1 MKPMEQTFEELFE
14 STQYNQNIKRGQII
28 EANVI
33 NITDDH
39 AVLSAGLKSESFVNI
54 NQFKNSEGEVEVSI
68 GDKVKVVIEEIEDG
82 EGQTKLSRQKAK
94 NEATWAKLVSAS
106 ETGEIVTGLIQN
118 RIKGGFMVLIED
130 VTAFLPGSLVD
141 IRPVRETQYLEGTTS
156 EFKVVKADKTTSN
169 IVVSRKAALLGDSEE
184 NRGEMLSKLN
194 EGDVVDGIIKNLT
207 DYGAFIDLGGLDG
220 LLHITDISWKK
231 IKHPSELLNI
241 AEKIQVKIISI
252 DNEKNR
258 VSLGL
263 KQLED
268 DPWDD
273 LIKNYEIGMK
283 ATCKISNITD
293 YGLFMEIDD
302 GIEGLVHVSEIDW
315 TNNNPNPHKI
325 ANVGDQV
332 EVMILGIDKEKRRVS
347 LGIKQ
352 CHPNPWTDFA
362 EKHSEN
368 ETIKGKIKSITDF
381 GIFVELDGGID
392 GLVHISDVSWDN
404 DEDIELSTYKKSDE
418 IETTILA
425 IDSNKQRISLGIKQ
439 LDNDPFQEYL
449 AKHPKNST
457 VSGVISE
464 IDERNA
470 LVSLSEKVNG
480 LLNISEV
487 SRDKVDDMRSTFRP
501 NDEIEAKIVGYDKK
515 NRTIKLSIK
524 AKEEIEEKEALE
536 SYKKDEKENISKTSL
551 GDLLKS
557 KFVKDKD

>member
-1 MKPMEQTFEELFE
+1 MEQTFEELFE
-14 STQYNQNIKRGQII
+14 SSQYNQNIKPGQII

-33 NITDDH
+33 NITADH

-54 NQFKNSEGEVEVSI
+54 NQFKDSDGEIEVNI
-68 GDKVKVVIEEIEDG
+68 GDTVKVVIEEIEDG

-94 NEATWAKLVSAS
+94 NEATWSKLISAT
-106 ETGEIVTGLIQN
+106 ETGEIITGLIQN
-118 RIKGGFMVLIED
+118 RIKGGFMVLIDD

-141 IRPVRETQYLEGTTS
+141 VRPVRETQYLEGTVS
-156 EFKVVKADKTTSN
+156 EFKVVKADKSSNN

-194 EGDVVDGIIKNLT
+194 EGDVVEGIIKNLT

-268 DPWDD
+268 DPWED
-273 LIKNYEIGMK
+273 LIKNYEIGMR
-283 ATCKISNITD
+283 AACTISNITD
-293 YGLFMEIDD
+293 YGLFMEIED
-302 GIEGLVHVSEIDW
+302 GIEGLVHVSEMDW

-352 CHPNPWTDFA
+352 CLPNPWTDFA
-362 EKHSEN
+362 NEYKEN
-368 ETIKGKIKSITDF
+368 QKIKGTIKSITDF
-381 GIFVELDGGID
+381 GIFVELNGGID
-392 GLVHISDVSWDN
+392 GLVHISDVSWEN
-404 DEDIELSTYKKSDE
+404 DEDIDLSAYKKSDE
-418 IETTILA
+418 IETMILA

-439 LDNDPFQEYL
+439 LDNDPFQDYL
-449 AKHPKNST
+449 TNHPKNST
-457 VSGVISE
+457 VTGVITE
-464 IDERNA
+464 VDERNA
-470 LVSLSEKVNG
+470 LVTLAEKVNG

-487 SRDKVDDMRSTFRP
+487 SRDKVEDMRSSFRP

-524 AKEEIEEKEALE
+524 AKEETEEKEALE
-536 SYKKDEKENISKTSL
+536 TYKKDEKENISKTSL

>member
-1 MKPMEQTFEELFE
+1 MEQTFEELFE
-14 STQYNQNIKRGQII
+14 SSQYNQNIKPGQII

-33 NITDDH
+33 NITSDH

-54 NQFKNSEGEVEVSI
+54 NQFKNNDGEVEISI
-68 GDKVKVVIEEIEDG
+68 GDKVNVVIEEIEDG
-82 EGQTKLSRQKAK
+82 EGQTRLSRQKAK
-94 NEATWAKLVSAS
+94 NEATWAKLITAT
-106 ETGEIVTGLIQN
+106 ETGEIITGKIQN
-118 RIKGGFMVLIED
+118 RIKGGFMVMID
-130 VTAFLPGSLVD
+130 DITAFLPGSLVD
-141 IRPVRETQYLEGTTS
+141 VRPVRETQYLEGTAS
-156 EFKVVKADKTTSN
+156 EFKVVKADKNSNN

-184 NRGEMLSKLN
+184 NKGEMISKLN
-194 EGDVVDGIIKNLT
+194 EGDVVEGIIKNLT

-231 IKHPSELLNI
+231 IRHPSERLTI

-252 DNEKNR
+252 DNDKNR

-268 DPWDD
+268 DPWND

-283 ATCKISNITD
+283 AACTISNITD

-352 CHPNPWTDFA
+352 CLDNPWTSFS
-362 EKHSEN
+362 ESHSEN
-368 ETIKGKIKSITDF
+368 ETIQGKIKSITDF

-392 GLVHISDVSWDN
+392 GLVHISDVSWES
-404 DEDIELSTYKKSDE
+404 DENIDLSAYKKSDE
-418 IETTILA
+418 IETVILS
-425 IDSNKQRISLGIKQ
+425 IDSTKQRISLGIKQ
-439 LDNDPFQEYL
+439 IDNDPFQDYL
-449 AKHPKNST
+449 SKNPKNTT
-457 VSGVISE
+457 VKGVISE
-464 IDERNA
+464 VDERNA
-470 LVSLSEKVNG
+470 LVSLAEKVNG

-487 SRDKVDDMRSTFRP
+487 SRDKVVDMRSSFRP
-501 NDEIEAKIVGYDKK
+501 KDEIEAKIVGYDKK

-524 AKEEIEEKEALE
+524 AKEETEEKEALE
-536 SYKKDEKENISKTSL
+536 TYKKDEKENISKTSL

-557 KFVKDKD
+557 KFIKDKD

>member
-1 MKPMEQTFEELFE
+1 MEQTFEELFE
-14 STQYNQNIKRGQII
+14 SSQYNQNIKPGQII

-33 NITDDH
+33 NITADH

-54 NQFKNSEGEVEVSI
+54 NQFKDSDGEIEVNI
-68 GDKVKVVIEEIEDG
+68 GDIVKVVIEEIEDG

-94 NEATWAKLVSAS
+94 NEATWSKLISAT
-106 ETGEIVTGLIQN
+106 ETGEIITGLIQN
-118 RIKGGFMVLIED
+118 RIKGGFMVLIDD

-141 IRPVRETQYLEGTTS
+141 VRPVRETQYLEGTVS
-156 EFKVVKADKTTSN
+156 EFKVVKADKSSNN

-194 EGDVVDGIIKNLT
+194 EGDVVEGIIKNLT

-268 DPWDD
+268 DPWED
-273 LIKNYEIGMK
+273 LIKNYEIGMR
-283 ATCKISNITD
+283 AACTISNITD
-293 YGLFMEIDD
+293 YGLFMEIED
-302 GIEGLVHVSEIDW
+302 GIEGLVHVSEMDW

-352 CHPNPWTDFA
+352 CLPNPWTDFA
-362 EKHSEN
+362 NEYKEN
-368 ETIKGKIKSITDF
+368 QKIKGTIKSITDF
-381 GIFVELDGGID
+381 GIFVELNGGID
-392 GLVHISDVSWDN
+392 GLVHISDVSWEN
-404 DEDIELSTYKKSDE
+404 DEDIDLSAYKKSDE
-418 IETTILA
+418 IETMILA

-449 AKHPKNST
+449 TNHPKNST
-457 VSGVISE
+457 VTGVITE
-464 IDERNA
+464 VDERNA
-470 LVSLSEKVNG
+470 LVTLAEKVNG

-487 SRDKVDDMRSTFRP
+487 SRDKVEDMRSSFRP

-524 AKEEIEEKEALE
+524 AKEETEEKEALE
-536 SYKKDEKENISKTSL
+536 TYKKDEKENISKTSL

>member
-1 MKPMEQTFEELFE
+1 MEQTFEELFE
-14 STQYNQNIKRGQII
+14 NSQYNQNIKPGQII

-33 NITDDH
+33 NITADH

-54 NQFKNSEGEVEVSI
+54 NQFKSSDGELEVNI

-82 EGQTKLSRQKAK
+82 EGQTRLSRQKAK
-94 NEATWAKLVSAS
+94 NEATWAKLISATES
-106 ETGEIVTGLIQN
+106 GEIITGLIQN
-118 RIKGGFMVLIED
+118 RIKGGFMVLIDD

-141 IRPVRETQYLEGTTS
+141 VRPVRETQYLEGTTS
-156 EFKVVKADKTTSN
+156 EFKVVKADKTSNN

-194 EGDVVDGIIKNLT
+194 EGDVVEGIIKNLT

-283 ATCKISNITD
+283 AACTISNITD

-352 CHPNPWTDFA
+352 CLPNPWTDFA
-362 EKHSEN
+362 DQHKEN
-368 ETIKGKIKSITDF
+368 QTIKGKIKSITDF
-381 GIFVELDGGID
+381 GIFVELNGGID
-392 GLVHISDVSWDN
+392 GLVHISDVSWES
-404 DEDIELSTYKKSDE
+404 DEDIDLSAYKKSDE
-418 IETTILA
+418 IETMILA

-449 AKHPKNST
+449 ANHPKNST
-457 VSGVISE
+457 VTGVISE
-464 IDERNA
+464 VDERNA
-470 LVSLSEKVNG
+470 LVSLAEKVNG

-487 SRDKVDDMRSTFRP
+487 SRDKVEDMRSSFRP

-524 AKEEIEEKEALE
+524 AKEETEEKEALE
-536 SYKKDEKENISKTSL
+536 TYKKDEKENISKTSL

>member
-1 MKPMEQTFEELFE
+1 MEQTFEELFE
-14 STQYNQNIKRGQII
+14 SSQYNQNIKPGQII

-33 NITDDH
+33 NITADH

-54 NQFKNSEGEVEVSI
+54 NQFKDSDGEIEVNI
-68 GDKVKVVIEEIEDG
+68 GDTVKVVIEEIEDG

-94 NEATWAKLVSAS
+94 NEATWSKLISAT
-106 ETGEIVTGLIQN
+106 ETGEIITGLIQN
-118 RIKGGFMVLIED
+118 RIKGGFMVLIDD

-141 IRPVRETQYLEGTTS
+141 VRPVRETQYLEGTVS
-156 EFKVVKADKTTSN
+156 EFKVVKADKSSNN
-169 IVVSRKAALLGDSEE
+169 IVVSRKAALLGDSDE
-184 NRGEMLSKLN
+184 NKGEMLSKLN
-194 EGDVVDGIIKNLT
+194 EGDVVEGIIKNLT

-268 DPWDD
+268 DPWED
-273 LIKNYEIGMK
+273 LIKNYEIGMR
-283 ATCKISNITD
+283 AACTISNITD
-293 YGLFMEIDD
+293 YGLFMEIED
-302 GIEGLVHVSEIDW
+302 GIEGLVHVSEMDW

-352 CHPNPWTDFA
+352 CLPNPWTDFA
-362 EKHSEN
+362 NEYKEN
-368 ETIKGKIKSITDF
+368 QKIKGTIKSITDF
-381 GIFVELDGGID
+381 GIFVELNGGID
-392 GLVHISDVSWDN
+392 GLVHISDVSWEN
-404 DEDIELSTYKKSDE
+404 DEDIDLSAYKKSDE
-418 IETTILA
+418 IETMILA

-449 AKHPKNST
+449 TNHPKNST
-457 VSGVISE
+457 VTGVITE
-464 IDERNA
+464 VDERNA
-470 LVSLSEKVNG
+470 LVTLAEKVNG

-487 SRDKVDDMRSTFRP
+487 SRDKVDDMRSSFRP

-524 AKEEIEEKEALE
+524 AKEETEEKEALE
-536 SYKKDEKENISKTSL
+536 TYKKDEKENISKTSL

>member
-1 MKPMEQTFEELFE
+1 MEQTFEQLFE
-14 STQYNQNIKRGQII
+14 SSQYNQNIKPGQII

-33 NITDDH
+33 NITADH

-54 NQFKNSEGEVEVSI
+54 NQFKNSDGDVEVSV
-68 GDKVKVVIEEIEDG
+68 GDIVKVVIEEIEDG
-82 EGQTKLSRQKAK
+82 EGQTRLSRQKAK
-94 NEATWAKLVSAS
+94 NEATWAKLISAS
-106 ETGEIVTGLIQN
+106 ESGEIITGLIQN
-118 RIKGGFMVLIED
+118 RIKGGFMVLID
-130 VTAFLPGSLVD
+130 DITAFLPGSLVD

-156 EFKVVKADKTTSN
+156 EFKVVKAEKSSSN

-184 NRGEMLSKLN
+184 NRGEMLAKLN
-194 EGDVVDGIIKNLT
+194 EGDVVEGIIKNLT

-231 IKHPSELLNI
+231 IKHPSEVLNI
-241 AEKIQVKIISI
+241 AEKIKVKIISI

-283 ATCKISNITD
+283 AACTISNITD

-325 ANVGDQV
+325 ANIGEQI
-332 EVMILGIDKEKRRVS
+332 EVMILGIDKDKRRVS

-352 CHPNPWTDFA
+352 CLPNPWVDFA
-362 EKHSEN
+362 EKHNESEI
-368 ETIKGKIKSITDF
+368 IKGKIKSITDF
-381 GIFVELDGGID
+381 GIFVELDGSID
-392 GLVHISDVSWDN
+392 GLIHISDVSWES
-404 DEDIELSTYKKSDE
+404 DENIDLSSYKKSDE
-418 IETTILA
+418 IESVILS
-425 IDSNKQRISLGIKQ
+425 IDPKKQRISLGIKQ
-439 LDNDPFQEYL
+439 LDSDPFQEYL
-449 AKHPKNST
+449 NNNPKYTT
-457 VSGVISE
+457 VKGVIAE
-464 IDERNA
+464 VDERNA
-470 LVSLSEKVNG
+470 LVNLADKVNG
-480 LLNISEV
+480 LLNVSEV
-487 SRDKVDDMRSTFRP
+487 SRDKVEDMRSSFRP
-501 NDEIEAKIVGYDKK
+501 NDEVEAKIIGFDRK

-524 AKEEIEEKEALE
+524 AREETEEKEALE
-536 SYKKDEKENISKTSL
+536 TYQKDEKENISKTSL

-557 KFVKDKD
+557 KFTKGED

>member
-1 MKPMEQTFEELFE
+1 MEQTFEELFE
-14 STQYNQNIKRGQII
+14 SSKYNQNIKPGQII

-33 NITDDH
+33 NITPDH

-54 NQFKNSEGEVEVSI
+54 NQFKNSDGEIEVSI
-68 GDKVKVVIEEIEDG
+68 GDKVNVVIEEIEDG
-82 EGQTKLSRQKAK
+82 EGQTRLSRQKAK
-94 NEATWAKLVSAS
+94 NEATWAKLISATES
-106 ETGEIVTGLIQN
+106 GEIVTGLIQN
-118 RIKGGFMVLIED
+118 RIKGGFMVLIDD
-130 VTAFLPGSLVD
+130 VNAFLPGSLVD
-141 IRPVRETQYLEGTTS
+141 IRPVRETQYLEGSTS
-156 EFKVVKADKTTSN
+156 EFKVVKADKSSNN

-194 EGDVVDGIIKNLT
+194 EGDIVEGIIKNLT

-283 ATCKISNITD
+283 AACTISNITD

-325 ANVGDQV
+325 ANIGDQV
-332 EVMILGIDKEKRRVS
+332 EVMILGIDKDKRRVS
-347 LGIKQ
+347 LVIKQ
-352 CHPNPWTDFA
+352 CLPNPWTDFSQT
-362 EKHSEN
+362 HTEN
-368 ETIKGKIKSITDF
+368 EKIKGKIKSITDF
-381 GIFVELDGGID
+381 GIFVELNGGID
-392 GLVHISDVSWDN
+392 GLVHISDISWES
-404 DEDIELSTYKKSDE
+404 DENIDLSAYKKSDE
-418 IETTILA
+418 IEAIILS
-425 IDSNKQRISLGIKQ
+425 IDSSKQRISLGIKQ
-439 LDNDPFQEYL
+439 LDSDPFQEYL
-449 AKHPKNST
+449 LKNPKNST
-457 VSGVISE
+457 VKGIISE
-464 IDERNA
+464 VDERNA
-470 LVSLSEKVNG
+470 LISLADKVNG
-480 LLNISEV
+480 LLNILEV
-487 SRDKVDDMRSTFRP
+487 SRDKVEDMRSSFRP
-501 NDEIEAKIVGYDKK
+501 NDEIEAKIVGFDKK

-524 AKEEIEEKEALE
+524 AKEETEEKEALE
-536 SYKKDEKENISKTSL
+536 TYKKDEKESISKTTL

-557 KFVKDKD
+557 KFIKDKD

>member
-1 MKPMEQTFEELFE
+1 MEQTFEELFE
-14 STQYNQNIKRGQII
+14 SSQYNQNIKPGQII

-33 NITDDH
+33 NITADH

-54 NQFKNSEGEVEVSI
+54 NQFKDSDGEIEVNI

-94 NEATWAKLVSAS
+94 NEATWSKLISAT
-106 ETGEIVTGLIQN
+106 ETGEIITGLIQN
-118 RIKGGFMVLIED
+118 RIKGGFMVLIDD

-141 IRPVRETQYLEGTTS
+141 VRPVRETQYLEGTVS
-156 EFKVVKADKTTSN
+156 EFKVVKADKSSNN

-194 EGDVVDGIIKNLT
+194 EGDVVEGIIKNLT

-268 DPWDD
+268 DPWED
-273 LIKNYEIGMK
+273 LIKNYEIGMR
-283 ATCKISNITD
+283 AACTISNITD
-293 YGLFMEIDD
+293 YGLFMEIED
-302 GIEGLVHVSEIDW
+302 GIEGLVHVSEMDW

-352 CHPNPWTDFA
+352 CLPNPWTDFA
-362 EKHSEN
+362 NEYKEN
-368 ETIKGKIKSITDF
+368 QKIKGIIKSITDF
-381 GIFVELDGGID
+381 GIFVELNGGID
-392 GLVHISDVSWDN
+392 GLVHISDVSWEN
-404 DEDIELSTYKKSDE
+404 DEDIDLSAYKKSDE
-418 IETTILA
+418 IETMILA

-439 LDNDPFQEYL
+439 LDNDPFQDYL
-449 AKHPKNST
+449 ANHPKNSIVT
-457 VSGVISE
+457 GVIIE
-464 IDERNA
+464 VDERNA
-470 LVSLSEKVNG
+470 LVTLAEKVNG

-487 SRDKVDDMRSTFRP
+487 SRDKVEDMRSSFRP

-524 AKEEIEEKEALE
+524 AKEETEEKEALE
-536 SYKKDEKENISKTSL
+536 TYKKDEKENISKTSL

>member
-1 MKPMEQTFEELFE
+1 MEQTFEELFE
-14 STQYNQNIKRGQII
+14 SSRYNQNIKPGQII

-33 NITDDH
+33 NITSDH

-54 NQFKNSEGEVEVSI
+54 NQFKDNDGEVEISI
-68 GDKVKVVIEEIEDG
+68 GDKVSVVIEEIEDG

-94 NEATWAKLVSAS
+94 NEATWAKLIAATD
-106 ETGEIVTGLIQN
+106 TGEIITGKIQN
-118 RIKGGFMVLIED
+118 RIKGGFMVMID
-130 VTAFLPGSLVD
+130 DITAFLPGSLVD
-141 IRPVRETQYLEGTTS
+141 VRPVRETQYLEGTAS
-156 EFKVVKADKTTSN
+156 EFKVVKADKNSNN

-184 NRGEMLSKLN
+184 NRGEMISKLN
-194 EGDVVDGIIKNLT
+194 EGDIVEGIIKNLT

-231 IKHPSELLNI
+231 IRHPSERLTI

-268 DPWDD
+268 DPWND

-283 ATCKISNITD
+283 AACTISNITD

-352 CHPNPWTDFA
+352 CLDNPWIGFA
-362 EKHSEN
+362 ESHSEN
-368 ETIKGKIKSITDF
+368 ESIKGKIKSITDF

-392 GLVHISDVSWDN
+392 GLVHISDVSWEG
-404 DEDIELSTYKKSDE
+404 DENIDLSAYKKSDE
-418 IETTILA
+418 IETVILS

-439 LDNDPFQEYL
+439 IDNDPFQDYL
-449 AKHPKNST
+449 SKNPKNTT
-457 VSGVISE
+457 VKGVISE
-464 IDERNA
+464 VDERNA
-470 LVSLSEKVNG
+470 LVSLAEKVNG

-487 SRDKVDDMRSTFRP
+487 SRDKVVDMRSSFRP

-524 AKEEIEEKEALE
+524 AKEETEEKEALE
-536 SYKKDEKENISKTSL
+536 TYKKDEKENISKTSL

-557 KFVKDKD
+557 KFIKDKD

>member
-1 MKPMEQTFEELFE
+1 MEQTFEELFE
-14 STQYNQNIKRGQII
+14 SSQYNQNIKPGQII

-33 NITDDH
+33 NITADH

-54 NQFKNSEGEVEVSI
+54 NQFKSSDGELEVNI

-82 EGQTKLSRQKAK
+82 EGQTRLSRQKAK
-94 NEATWAKLVSAS
+94 NEATWAKLISATES
-106 ETGEIVTGLIQN
+106 GEIITGLIQN
-118 RIKGGFMVLIED
+118 RIKGGFMVLIDD

-141 IRPVRETQYLEGTTS
+141 VRPVRETQYLEGTAS
-156 EFKVVKADKTTSN
+156 EFKVVKADKTSNN

-194 EGDVVDGIIKNLT
+194 EGDVVEGIIKNLT

-283 ATCKISNITD
+283 AACTISNITD

-352 CHPNPWTDFA
+352 CLPNPWTDFA
-362 EKHSEN
+362 DQHKEN
-368 ETIKGKIKSITDF
+368 QTIKGKIKSITDF
-381 GIFVELDGGID
+381 GIFLELNGGID
-392 GLVHISDVSWDN
+392 GLVHISDVSWES
-404 DEDIELSTYKKSDE
+404 DEDIDLSAYKKSDE
-418 IETTILA
+418 IETMILA

-449 AKHPKNST
+449 ANHPKNST
-457 VSGVISE
+457 VTGVISE
-464 IDERNA
+464 VDERNA
-470 LVSLSEKVNG
+470 LVSLAEKVNG

-487 SRDKVDDMRSTFRP
+487 SRDKVEDMRSSFRP

-524 AKEEIEEKEALE
+524 AKEETEEKEALE
-536 SYKKDEKENISKTSL
+536 TYKKDEKENISKTSL

>member
-1 MKPMEQTFEELFE
+1 MEQTFEELFE
-14 STQYNQNIKRGQII
+14 NSQYNQNIKPGQII

-33 NITDDH
+33 NITADH

-54 NQFKNSEGEVEVSI
+54 NQFKSSDGELEVNI

-82 EGQTKLSRQKAK
+82 EGQTRLSRQKAK
-94 NEATWAKLVSAS
+94 NEATWAKLISATES
-106 ETGEIVTGLIQN
+106 GEIITGLIQN
-118 RIKGGFMVLIED
+118 RIKGGFMVLIDD

-141 IRPVRETQYLEGTTS
+141 VRPVRETQYLEGTTS
-156 EFKVVKADKTTSN
+156 EFKVVKADKTSNN

-194 EGDVVDGIIKNLT
+194 EGDVVEGIIKNLT

-283 ATCKISNITD
+283 AACTISNITD

-315 TNNNPNPHKI
+315 TNNNPNPHKL

-352 CHPNPWTDFA
+352 CLPNPWTDFA
-362 EKHSEN
+362 DQHKEN
-368 ETIKGKIKSITDF
+368 QTIKGKIKSITDF
-381 GIFVELDGGID
+381 GIFVELNGGID
-392 GLVHISDVSWDN
+392 GLVHISDVSWES
-404 DEDIELSTYKKSDE
+404 DENIDLSAYKKSDE
-418 IETTILA
+418 IETMILA

-449 AKHPKNST
+449 ANHPKNST
-457 VSGVISE
+457 VTGVISE
-464 IDERNA
+464 VDERNA
-470 LVSLSEKVNG
+470 LVSLAEKVNG

-487 SRDKVDDMRSTFRP
+487 SRDKVEDMRSSFRP

-524 AKEEIEEKEALE
+524 AKEETEEKEALE
-536 SYKKDEKENISKTSL
+536 TYKKDEKENISKTSL

>member
-1 MKPMEQTFEELFE
+1 MEQTFEELFE
-14 STQYNQNIKRGQII
+14 NSQYNQNIKPGQII

-33 NITDDH
+33 NITADH

-54 NQFKNSEGEVEVSI
+54 NQFKSSDGELEVNI

-82 EGQTKLSRQKAK
+82 EGQTRLSRQKAK
-94 NEATWAKLVSAS
+94 NEATWAKLISATES
-106 ETGEIVTGLIQN
+106 GEIITGLIQN
-118 RIKGGFMVLIED
+118 RIKGGFMVLIDD

-141 IRPVRETQYLEGTTS
+141 VRPVRETQYLEGTTS
-156 EFKVVKADKTTSN
+156 ELKVIKADKTSNN

-194 EGDVVDGIIKNLT
+194 EGDVVEGIIKNLT

-283 ATCKISNITD
+283 AACTISNITD

-315 TNNNPNPHKI
+315 TNNNPNPHKL

-352 CHPNPWTDFA
+352 CLPNPWTDFA
-362 EKHSEN
+362 DQHKEN
-368 ETIKGKIKSITDF
+368 QTIKGKIKSITDF
-381 GIFVELDGGID
+381 GIFVELNGGID
-392 GLVHISDVSWDN
+392 GLVHISDISWES
-404 DEDIELSTYKKSDE
+404 DEDIDLSAYKKSDE
-418 IETTILA
+418 IETMILA

-449 AKHPKNST
+449 ANHPKNST
-457 VSGVISE
+457 VTGVISE
-464 IDERNA
+464 VDERNA
-470 LVSLSEKVNG
+470 LVSLAEKVNG

-487 SRDKVDDMRSTFRP
+487 SRDKVEDMRSSFRP

-524 AKEEIEEKEALE
+524 AKEETEEKEALE
-536 SYKKDEKENISKTSL
+536 TYKKDEKENISKTSL

>member
-1 MKPMEQTFEELFE
+1 MEQTFEELFE
-14 STQYNQNIKRGQII
+14 SSQYNQNIKPGQII

-33 NITDDH
+33 NITSDH

-54 NQFKNSEGEVEVSI
+54 NQFKNNDGEVEISI
-68 GDKVKVVIEEIEDG
+68 GDKVSVVIEEIEDG

-94 NEATWAKLVSAS
+94 NEATWAKLIAATDS
-106 ETGEIVTGLIQN
+106 GEIVTGKIQN
-118 RIKGGFMVLIED
+118 RIKGGFMVMID
-130 VTAFLPGSLVD
+130 DITAFLPGSLVD
-141 IRPVRETQYLEGTTS
+141 VRPVRETQYLEGTAS
-156 EFKVVKADKTTSN
+156 EFKVVKADKNSNN

-184 NRGEMLSKLN
+184 NRGEMISKLN
-194 EGDVVDGIIKNLT
+194 EGDVVEGIIKNLT

-231 IKHPSELLNI
+231 IRHPSERLTI

-252 DNEKNR
+252 DNDKNR

-268 DPWDD
+268 DPWND

-283 ATCKISNITD
+283 AACTISNITD

-352 CHPNPWTDFA
+352 CLDNPWMSFA
-362 EKHSEN
+362 ESHSEN
-368 ETIKGKIKSITDF
+368 ESIKGKIKSITDF

-392 GLVHISDVSWDN
+392 GLVHISDVSWEG
-404 DEDIELSTYKKSDE
+404 DENIDLSAYKKSDE
-418 IETTILA
+418 IETVILS
-425 IDSNKQRISLGIKQ
+425 IDPNKQRISLGIKQ
-439 LDNDPFQEYL
+439 IDNDPFQDYL
-449 AKHPKNST
+449 SKNPKNTT
-457 VSGVISE
+457 VKGVISE
-464 IDERNA
+464 VDERNA
-470 LVSLSEKVNG
+470 LVSLAEKVNG

-487 SRDKVDDMRSTFRP
+487 SRDKVVDMRSSFRP

-524 AKEEIEEKEALE
+524 AKEETEEKEALE
-536 SYKKDEKENISKTSL
+536 TYKKDEKENISKTSL

-557 KFVKDKD
+557 KFIKDKD

>member
-1 MKPMEQTFEELFE
+1 MEQTFEELFE
-14 STQYNQNIKRGQII
+14 SSQYNQNIKPGQVI

-33 NITDDH
+33 NITADH

-54 NQFKNSEGEVEVSI
+54 NQFKSSDGELEVNI

-82 EGQTKLSRQKAK
+82 EGQTRLSRQKAK
-94 NEATWAKLVSAS
+94 NEATWAKLISATES
-106 ETGEIVTGLIQN
+106 GEIITGLIQN
-118 RIKGGFMVLIED
+118 RIKGGFMVLIDD

-141 IRPVRETQYLEGTTS
+141 VRPVRETQYLEGTTS
-156 EFKVVKADKTTSN
+156 EFKVVKADKTSNN

-194 EGDVVDGIIKNLT
+194 EGDVVEGIIKNLT

-283 ATCKISNITD
+283 AACKISNITD

-325 ANVGDQV
+325 ANVGDQI

-352 CHPNPWTDFA
+352 CLPNPWTDFA
-362 EKHSEN
+362 DQHKEN
-368 ETIKGKIKSITDF
+368 QTIKGKIKSITDF
-381 GIFVELDGGID
+381 GIFVELNGGID
-392 GLVHISDVSWDN
+392 GLVHISDVSWES
-404 DEDIELSTYKKSDE
+404 DEDIDLSAYKKSDE
-418 IETTILA
+418 IETMILA

-449 AKHPKNST
+449 ANHPKNST
-457 VSGVISE
+457 VTGVISE
-464 IDERNA
+464 VDERNA
-470 LVSLSEKVNG
+470 LVSLAEKVNG

-487 SRDKVDDMRSTFRP
+487 SRDKVEDMRSSFRP

-524 AKEEIEEKEALE
+524 AKEETEEKEALE
-536 SYKKDEKENISKTSL
+536 TYKKDEKENISKTSL

>member
-1 MKPMEQTFEELFE
+1 MEQTFEELFE
-14 STQYNQNIKRGQII
+14 SSKYNQNIKPGQII

-33 NITDDH
+33 NITPDH

-54 NQFKNSEGEVEVSI
+54 NQFKNSDGEIEVSI
-68 GDKVKVVIEEIEDG
+68 GDKVNVVIEEIEDG
-82 EGQTKLSRQKAK
+82 EGQTRLSRQKAK
-94 NEATWAKLVSAS
+94 NEATWAKLISATES
-106 ETGEIVTGLIQN
+106 GEIVTGLIQN
-118 RIKGGFMVLIED
+118 RIKGGFMVLIDD
-130 VTAFLPGSLVD
+130 VNAFLPGSLVD
-141 IRPVRETQYLEGTTS
+141 IRPVRETQYLEGSTS
-156 EFKVVKADKTTSN
+156 EFKVVKADKSSNN

-194 EGDVVDGIIKNLT
+194 EGDIVEGIIKNLT

-283 ATCKISNITD
+283 AACTISNITD

-325 ANVGDQV
+325 ANIGDQV
-332 EVMILGIDKEKRRVS
+332 EVMILGIDKDKRRVS

-352 CHPNPWTDFA
+352 CLPNPWTDFSQN
-362 EKHSEN
+362 HTEN
-368 ETIKGKIKSITDF
+368 EKIKGKIKSITDF
-381 GIFVELDGGID
+381 GIFVELNGGID
-392 GLVHISDVSWDN
+392 GLVHISDISWES
-404 DEDIELSTYKKSDE
+404 DENIDLSAYKKSDE
-418 IETTILA
+418 IEAIILS
-425 IDSNKQRISLGIKQ
+425 IDSSKQRISLGIKQ
-439 LDNDPFQEYL
+439 LDSDPFQEYL
-449 AKHPKNST
+449 LKNPKNST
-457 VSGVISE
+457 VKGIISE
-464 IDERNA
+464 VDERNA
-470 LVSLSEKVNG
+470 LISLADKVNG

-487 SRDKVDDMRSTFRP
+487 SRDKVEDMRSSFRP
-501 NDEIEAKIVGYDKK
+501 NDEIEAKIVGFDKK

-524 AKEEIEEKEALE
+524 AKEETEEKEALE
-536 SYKKDEKENISKTSL
+536 TYKKDEKESISKTTL

-557 KFVKDKD
+557 KFIKDKD

>member
-1 MKPMEQTFEELFE
+1 MEQTFEELFE
-14 STQYNQNIKRGQII
+14 SSQYNQNIKPGQII

-33 NITDDH
+33 NITQDH

-54 NQFKNSEGEVEVSI
+54 NQFKDNDGEVEISI
-68 GDKVKVVIEEIEDG
+68 GDRVKVVIEEIEDG

-94 NEATWAKLVSAS
+94 NEATWAKLISAT
-106 ETGEIVTGLIQN
+106 ETGEIVTGKINN
-118 RIKGGFMVLIED
+118 RIKGGFMVMVDDIN
-130 VTAFLPGSLVD
+130 AFLPGSLVD
-141 IRPVRETQYLEGTTS
+141 VRPVRETQYLEGTMS
-156 EFKVVKADKTTSN
+156 EFKVVKADKASNN
-169 IVVSRKAALLGDSEE
+169 IVVSRKAALLGDSED
-184 NRGEMLSKLN
+184 NREEMLSKLS
-194 EGDVVDGIIKNLT
+194 EGDIVDGIIKNLT

-231 IKHPSELLNI
+231 IKHPSERLNI

-268 DPWDD
+268 DPWED
-273 LIKNYEIGMK
+273 LIRNYEIGMK
-283 ATCKISNITD
+283 AACTISNITD

-325 ANVGDQV
+325 ATVGDQL

-352 CHPNPWTDFA
+352 CLPNPWTSFA
-362 EKHSEN
+362 ENHSEN
-368 ETIKGKIKSITDF
+368 ESIKGKIKSITDF
-381 GIFVELDGGID
+381 GIFIELAGGID
-392 GLVHISDVSWDN
+392 GLVHISDISWDN
-404 DEDIELSTYKKSDE
+404 DENIDLSAYKKSDE
-418 IETTILA
+418 IETIILS
-425 IDSNKQRISLGIKQ
+425 IDSDKQRISLGIKQ
-439 LDNDPFQEYL
+439 IDSDPFQEYL
-449 AKHPKNST
+449 SKNT
-457 VSGVISE
+457 KNTIVRGTISE
-464 IDERNA
+464 VDERNA
-470 LVSLSEKVNG
+470 LVNLAEKVNG

-487 SRDKVDDMRSTFRP
+487 SRDKVEDMRSSFRP
-501 NDEIEAKIVGYDKK
+501 DDEIEAKIVGYDKK

-524 AKEEIEEKEALE
+524 AKEETEEKEALE
-536 SYKKDEKENISKTSL
+536 TYKKDEKENISKTSL

-557 KFVKDKD
+557 KFIKDKD

>member
-1 MKPMEQTFEELFE
+1 MEQTFEQLFE
-14 STQYNQNIKRGQII
+14 SSQYNQSIKPGQII

-33 NITDDH
+33 NITADH

-54 NQFKNSEGEVEVSI
+54 NQFKNSDGEIEISI

-82 EGQTKLSRQKAK
+82 EGQTRLSRQKAK
-94 NEATWAKLVSAS
+94 NEATWSKLIAAT
-106 ETGEIVTGLIQN
+106 ETGDIVTGLIQN
-118 RIKGGFMVLIED
+118 RIKGGFMVLIDD

-141 IRPVRETQYLEGTTS
+141 IRPVRETQYLEGTSS
-156 EFKVVKADKTTSN
+156 EFKVVKADKASSN

-194 EGDVVDGIIKNLT
+194 EGDVVEGIIKNLT

-231 IKHPSELLNI
+231 IKHPSERLTI
-241 AEKIQVKIISI
+241 AEKIKVKIISI
-252 DNEKNR
+252 DDEKNR

-283 ATCKISNITD
+283 ASCTISNITD

-315 TNNNPNPHKI
+315 TNNNPNPHRI
-325 ANVGDQV
+325 ANVGEQV
-332 EVMILGIDKEKRRVS
+332 EVMILSIDKEKRRVS

-352 CHPNPWTDFA
+352 CLSNPWTEFA
-362 EKHSEN
+362 DTHKEN
-368 ETIKGKIKSITDF
+368 EKIKGKIKSITDF

-392 GLVHISDVSWDN
+392 GLVHISDVSWIS
-404 DEDIELSTYKKSDE
+404 DENIDLSSYKKSDE
-418 IETTILA
+418 IETIILS

-439 LDNDPFQEYL
+439 IDSDPFQAYL
-449 AKHPKNST
+449 ANNPKNSIVKGIIT
-457 VSGVISE
+457 EV
-464 IDERNA
+464 DERNA
-470 LVSLSEKVNG
+470 LINLADKVNG

-487 SRDKVDDMRSTFRP
+487 SRDKVEDMRSSFRP
-501 NDEIEAKIVGYDKK
+501 NDEIEAKIVGFDKK

-524 AKEEIEEKEALE
+524 AKEESEEKEALAT
-536 SYKKDEKENISKTSL
+536 YKKDEKENISKTSL

-557 KFVKDKD
+557 KFIKGED

>member
-1 MKPMEQTFEELFE
+1 MEQTFEELFE
-14 STQYNQNIKRGQII
+14 SSQYNQNIKPGQII

-33 NITDDH
+33 NITADH

-54 NQFKNSEGEVEVSI
+54 NQFKDSDGEIEVNI

-94 NEATWAKLVSAS
+94 NEATWSKLISAT
-106 ETGEIVTGLIQN
+106 ETGEIITGLIQN
-118 RIKGGFMVLIED
+118 RIKGGFMVLIDD

-141 IRPVRETQYLEGTTS
+141 VRPVRETQYLEGTVS
-156 EFKVVKADKTTSN
+156 EFKVVKADKSSNN

-194 EGDVVDGIIKNLT
+194 EGDVVEGIIKNLT

-268 DPWDD
+268 DPWED
-273 LIKNYEIGMK
+273 LIKNYEIGMR
-283 ATCKISNITD
+283 AACTISNITD
-293 YGLFMEIDD
+293 YGLFMEIED
-302 GIEGLVHVSEIDW
+302 GIEGLVHVSEMDW

-352 CHPNPWTDFA
+352 CLPNPWADFA
-362 EKHSEN
+362 NEYKEN
-368 ETIKGKIKSITDF
+368 QKIKGTIKSITDF
-381 GIFVELDGGID
+381 GIFVELNGGID
-392 GLVHISDVSWDN
+392 GLVHISDVSWEN
-404 DEDIELSTYKKSDE
+404 DEDIDLSAYKKSDE
-418 IETTILA
+418 IETMILA

-449 AKHPKNST
+449 TNHPKNST
-457 VSGVISE
+457 VTGVITE
-464 IDERNA
+464 VDERNA
-470 LVSLSEKVNG
+470 LVTLAEKVNG

-487 SRDKVDDMRSTFRP
+487 SRDKVEDMRSSFRP

-524 AKEEIEEKEALE
+524 AKEETEEKEALE
-536 SYKKDEKENISKTSL
+536 TYKKDEKENISKTSL

>member
-1 MKPMEQTFEELFE
+1 MEQTFEELFE
-14 STQYNQNIKRGQII
+14 SSQYNQNIKPGQII

-33 NITDDH
+33 NITSDH

-54 NQFKNSEGEVEVSI
+54 NQFKNNDGEVEISI
-68 GDKVKVVIEEIEDG
+68 GDKVNVVIEEIEDG

-94 NEATWAKLVSAS
+94 NEATWAKLIAATD
-106 ETGEIVTGLIQN
+106 TGEIITGKIQN
-118 RIKGGFMVLIED
+118 RIKGGFMVMID
-130 VTAFLPGSLVD
+130 DITAFLPGSLVD
-141 IRPVRETQYLEGTTS
+141 VRPVRETQYLEGTAS
-156 EFKVVKADKTTSN
+156 EFKVVKADKNSNN

-184 NRGEMLSKLN
+184 NRGEMISKLN
-194 EGDVVDGIIKNLT
+194 EGDVVEGIIKNLT

-231 IKHPSELLNI
+231 IRHPSERLTI

-252 DNEKNR
+252 DNDKNR

-268 DPWDD
+268 DPWND

-283 ATCKISNITD
+283 AACTISNITD

-352 CHPNPWTDFA
+352 CLDNPWTSFA
-362 EKHSEN
+362 ESHSEN
-368 ETIKGKIKSITDF
+368 ESIKGKIKSITDF

-392 GLVHISDVSWDN
+392 GLVHISDVSWES
-404 DEDIELSTYKKSDE
+404 DENIDLSTYKKSDE
-418 IETTILA
+418 IETVILS

-439 LDNDPFQEYL
+439 IDNDPFQDYL
-449 AKHPKNST
+449 SKNPKNT
-457 VSGVISE
+457 TIKGVISE
-464 IDERNA
+464 VDERNA
-470 LVSLSEKVNG
+470 LVSLAEKVNG

-487 SRDKVDDMRSTFRP
+487 SRDKVVDMRSSFRP

-524 AKEEIEEKEALE
+524 AKEETEEKEALE
-536 SYKKDEKENISKTSL
+536 TYKKDEKENISKTSL

-557 KFVKDKD
+557 KFIKDKD

>member
-1 MKPMEQTFEELFE
+1 MEQTFEELFE
-14 STQYNQNIKRGQII
+14 SSQYNQNIKPGQII

-33 NITDDH
+33 NITADH

-54 NQFKNSEGEVEVSI
+54 NQFKDSDGEIEVNI
-68 GDKVKVVIEEIEDG
+68 GDTVKVVIEEIEDG

-94 NEATWAKLVSAS
+94 NEATWSKLISAT
-106 ETGEIVTGLIQN
+106 ETGEIITGLIQN
-118 RIKGGFMVLIED
+118 RIKGGFMVLIDD

-141 IRPVRETQYLEGTTS
+141 IRPVRETQYLEGSVS
-156 EFKVVKADKTTSN
+156 EFKVVKADKSSNN

-194 EGDVVDGIIKNLT
+194 EGDVVEGIIKNLT

-252 DNEKNR
+252 DNEKSR

-283 ATCKISNITD
+283 AACTISNITD

-352 CHPNPWTDFA
+352 CLPNPWTDFA
-362 EKHSEN
+362 DQHKEN
-368 ETIKGKIKSITDF
+368 QTIKGKIKSITDF
-381 GIFVELDGGID
+381 GIFVELNGGID
-392 GLVHISDVSWDN
+392 GLVHISDVSWES
-404 DEDIELSTYKKSDE
+404 DEDIDLSAYKKSDE
-418 IETTILA
+418 IETMILA

-449 AKHPKNST
+449 ANHPKNST
-457 VSGVISE
+457 VTGVISE
-464 IDERNA
+464 VDERNA
-470 LVSLSEKVNG
+470 LVSLAEKVNG

-487 SRDKVDDMRSTFRP
+487 SRDKVEDMRSSFRP

-524 AKEEIEEKEALE
+524 AKEETEEKEALE
-536 SYKKDEKENISKTSL
+536 TYKKDEKENISKTSL

>member
-1 MKPMEQTFEELFE
+1 MEQTFEELFE
-14 STQYNQNIKRGQII
+14 SSQYNQNIKPGQII

-33 NITDDH
+33 NITSDH

-54 NQFKNSEGEVEVSI
+54 NQFKDNDGEVEISI
-68 GDKVKVVIEEIEDG
+68 GDKVNVVIEEIEDG

-94 NEATWAKLVSAS
+94 NEATWAKLIAATD
-106 ETGEIVTGLIQN
+106 TGEIITGKIQN
-118 RIKGGFMVLIED
+118 RIKGGFMVMID
-130 VTAFLPGSLVD
+130 DITAFLPGSLVD
-141 IRPVRETQYLEGTTS
+141 VRPVRETQYLEGTAS
-156 EFKVVKADKTTSN
+156 EFKVVKADKNSNN

-184 NRGEMLSKLN
+184 NRGEMISKLN
-194 EGDVVDGIIKNLT
+194 EGDVVEGIIKNLT

-231 IKHPSELLNI
+231 IRHPSERLTI

-252 DNEKNR
+252 DNDKNR

-268 DPWDD
+268 DPWND

-283 ATCKISNITD
+283 AACTISNITD

-352 CHPNPWTDFA
+352 CLDNPWTSFA
-362 EKHSEN
+362 ESHSEN
-368 ETIKGKIKSITDF
+368 ESIKGKIKSITDF

-392 GLVHISDVSWDN
+392 GLVHISDVSWES
-404 DEDIELSTYKKSDE
+404 DENIDLSAYKKSDE
-418 IETTILA
+418 IETVILS

-439 LDNDPFQEYL
+439 IDNDPFQDYL
-449 AKHPKNST
+449 SKNPKNTT
-457 VSGVISE
+457 VKGVISE
-464 IDERNA
+464 VDERNA
-470 LVSLSEKVNG
+470 LVSLAEKVNG

-487 SRDKVDDMRSTFRP
+487 SRDKVVDMRSSFRP

-524 AKEEIEEKEALE
+524 AKEETEEKEALE
-536 SYKKDEKENISKTSL
+536 TYKKDEKENISKTSL

-557 KFVKDKD
+557 KFIKDKD

>member
-1 MKPMEQTFEELFE
+1 MEQTFEELFE
-14 STQYNQNIKRGQII
+14 SSQYNQNIKPGQII

-33 NITDDH
+33 NITADH

-54 NQFKNSEGEVEVSI
+54 NQFKSSDGELEVNI

-82 EGQTKLSRQKAK
+82 EGQTRLSRQKAK
-94 NEATWAKLVSAS
+94 NEATWAKLISATES
-106 ETGEIVTGLIQN
+106 GEIITGLIQN
-118 RIKGGFMVLIED
+118 RIKGGFMVLIDD

-141 IRPVRETQYLEGTTS
+141 VRPVRETQYLEGTTS
-156 EFKVVKADKTTSN
+156 EFKVVKADKTSNN

-194 EGDVVDGIIKNLT
+194 EGDVVEGIIKNLT

-252 DNEKNR
+252 DNEKSR

-283 ATCKISNITD
+283 AACTISNITD

-352 CHPNPWTDFA
+352 CLPNPWTDFA
-362 EKHSEN
+362 DQHKEN
-368 ETIKGKIKSITDF
+368 QTIKGKIKSITDF
-381 GIFVELDGGID
+381 GIFVELNGGID
-392 GLVHISDVSWDN
+392 GLVHISDVSWES
-404 DEDIELSTYKKSDE
+404 DEDIDLSAYKKSDE
-418 IETTILA
+418 IETMILA

-449 AKHPKNST
+449 ANHPKNST
-457 VSGVISE
+457 VTGVISE
-464 IDERNA
+464 VDERNA
-470 LVSLSEKVNG
+470 LVSLAEKVNG

-487 SRDKVDDMRSTFRP
+487 SRDKVEDMRSSFRP

-524 AKEEIEEKEALE
+524 AKEETEEKEALE
-536 SYKKDEKENISKTSL
+536 TYKKDEKENISKTSL

>member
-1 MKPMEQTFEELFE
+1 M
-14 STQYNQNIKRGQII
+14 I
-28 EANVI
+28 
-33 NITDDH
+33 
-39 AVLSAGLKSESFVNI
+39 
-54 NQFKNSEGEVEVSI
+54 
-68 GDKVKVVIEEIEDG
+68 
-82 EGQTKLSRQKAK
+82 
-94 NEATWAKLVSAS
+94 
-106 ETGEIVTGLIQN
+106 
-118 RIKGGFMVLIED
+118 
-130 VTAFLPGSLVD
+130 
-141 IRPVRETQYLEGTTS
+141 
-156 EFKVVKADKTTSN
+156 
-169 IVVSRKAALLGDSEE
+169 
-184 NRGEMLSKLN
+184 SKLN
-194 EGDVVDGIIKNLT
+194 EGDVVEGIIKNLT

-231 IKHPSELLNI
+231 IRHPSERLTI

-252 DNEKNR
+252 DNDKNR

-268 DPWDD
+268 DPWND

-283 ATCKISNITD
+283 AACTISNITD

-352 CHPNPWTDFA
+352 CLDNPWMSFA
-362 EKHSEN
+362 ESHSEN
-368 ETIKGKIKSITDF
+368 ESIKGKIKSITDF

-392 GLVHISDVSWDN
+392 GLVHISDVSWES
-404 DEDIELSTYKKSDE
+404 DENIDLSAYKKSDE
-418 IETTILA
+418 IETVILS

-439 LDNDPFQEYL
+439 IDNDPFQDYL
-449 AKHPKNST
+449 SKNPKNTT
-457 VSGVISE
+457 VKGIISE
-464 IDERNA
+464 VDERNA
-470 LVSLSEKVNG
+470 LVSLAEKVNG

-487 SRDKVDDMRSTFRP
+487 SRDKVVDMRSSFRP
-501 NDEIEAKIVGYDKK
+501 KDEIEAKIVGYDKK

-524 AKEEIEEKEALE
+524 AKEETEEKEALE
-536 SYKKDEKENISKTSL
+536 TYKQDEKENISKTSL

-557 KFVKDKD
+557 KLIKDKD

>member
-1 MKPMEQTFEELFE
+1 MEQTFEELFE
-14 STQYNQNIKRGQII
+14 SSQYNQNIKPGQII

-33 NITDDH
+33 NITADH

-54 NQFKNSEGEVEVSI
+54 NQFKDSDGEIEVNI
-68 GDKVKVVIEEIEDG
+68 GDIVKVVIEEIEDG

-94 NEATWAKLVSAS
+94 NEATWSKLISAT
-106 ETGEIVTGLIQN
+106 ETGEIITGLIQN
-118 RIKGGFMVLIED
+118 RIKGGFMVLIDD

-141 IRPVRETQYLEGTTS
+141 VRPVRETQYLEGTVS
-156 EFKVVKADKTTSN
+156 EFKVVKADKSSSN

-194 EGDVVDGIIKNLT
+194 EGDVVEGIIKNLT

-268 DPWDD
+268 DPWED
-273 LIKNYEIGMK
+273 LIKNYEIGMR
-283 ATCKISNITD
+283 AACTISNITD
-293 YGLFMEIDD
+293 YGLFMEIED
-302 GIEGLVHVSEIDW
+302 GIEGLVHVSEMDW

-352 CHPNPWTDFA
+352 CLPNPWTDFA
-362 EKHSEN
+362 NEYKEN
-368 ETIKGKIKSITDF
+368 QKIKGTIKSITDF
-381 GIFVELDGGID
+381 GIFVELNGGID
-392 GLVHISDVSWDN
+392 GLVHISDVSWEN
-404 DEDIELSTYKKSDE
+404 DEDIDLSAYKKSEE
-418 IETTILA
+418 IETMILA

-449 AKHPKNST
+449 TNHPKNST
-457 VSGVISE
+457 VKGVIAE
-464 IDERNA
+464 VDERNA
-470 LVSLSEKVNG
+470 LVTLAEKVNG

-487 SRDKVDDMRSTFRP
+487 SRDKVEDMRSSFRP

-524 AKEEIEEKEALE
+524 AKEETEEKEALE
-536 SYKKDEKENISKTSL
+536 TYKKDEKENISKTSL

>member
-1 MKPMEQTFEELFE
+1 MEQTFEELFE
-14 STQYNQNIKRGQII
+14 SSQYNQNIKPGQII

-33 NITDDH
+33 NITSDH

-54 NQFKNSEGEVEVSI
+54 NQFKNNDGEVEISI
-68 GDKVKVVIEEIEDG
+68 GDKVSVVIEEIEDG

-94 NEATWAKLVSAS
+94 NEATWAKLIAATD
-106 ETGEIVTGLIQN
+106 TGEIITGKIQN
-118 RIKGGFMVLIED
+118 RIKGGFMVMID
-130 VTAFLPGSLVD
+130 DITAFLPGSLVD
-141 IRPVRETQYLEGTTS
+141 VRPVRETQYLEGTAS
-156 EFKVVKADKTTSN
+156 EFKVVKADKNSNN

-184 NRGEMLSKLN
+184 NRGEMISKLN
-194 EGDVVDGIIKNLT
+194 EGDVVEGIIKNLT

-231 IKHPSELLNI
+231 IRHPSERLTI

-252 DNEKNR
+252 DNDKNR

-268 DPWDD
+268 DPWND

-283 ATCKISNITD
+283 AACTISNITD

-325 ANVGDQV
+325 ANVGDQI

-352 CHPNPWTDFA
+352 CLDNPWMSFA
-362 EKHSEN
+362 ESHSEN
-368 ETIKGKIKSITDF
+368 ESIKGKIKSITDF

-392 GLVHISDVSWDN
+392 GLVHISDVSWES
-404 DEDIELSTYKKSDE
+404 DENIDLSAYKKSDE
-418 IETTILA
+418 IETIILS

-439 LDNDPFQEYL
+439 IDNDPFQDYL
-449 AKHPKNST
+449 SKNPKNTT
-457 VSGVISE
+457 VKGVISE
-464 IDERNA
+464 VDERNA
-470 LVSLSEKVNG
+470 LVNLAEKVNG

-487 SRDKVDDMRSTFRP
+487 SRDKVVDMRSSFRP

-524 AKEEIEEKEALE
+524 AKEETEEKEALE
-536 SYKKDEKENISKTSL
+536 TYKKDEKENISKTSL

-557 KFVKDKD
+557 KFIKDKN

>member
-1 MKPMEQTFEELFE
+1 MEQTFEELLE
-14 STQYNQNIKRGQII
+14 SSQYNQNIKPGQII

-33 NITDDH
+33 NITADH

-54 NQFKNSEGEVEVSI
+54 NQFKDSEGELEVSI

-82 EGQTKLSRQKAK
+82 EGQTRLSRQKAK
-94 NEATWAKLVSAS
+94 NEATWSKLISAS
-106 ETGEIVTGLIQN
+106 DTGEIITGRIQN
-118 RIKGGFMVLIED
+118 RIKGGFMVLIDD
-130 VTAFLPGSLVD
+130 VNAFLPGSLVD
-141 IRPVRETQYLEGTTS
+141 IRPVRETQYLEGTSS
-156 EFKVVKADKTTSN
+156 EFKVVKADKASNN
-169 IVVSRKAALLGDSEE
+169 IVVSRKAALLGDTDE

-194 EGDVVDGIIKNLT
+194 EGDVVEGIIKNLT

-268 DPWDD
+268 DPWED
-273 LIKNYEIGMK
+273 LIRSYETGMK
-283 ATCKISNITD
+283 ATCTISNITD

-315 TNNNPNPHKI
+315 TNNNPNPHKV
-325 ANVGDQV
+325 ANVGDQI

-347 LGIKQ
+347 LGMKQ
-352 CHPNPWTDFA
+352 CLPNPWTDFA
-362 EKHSEN
+362 EQHNEN
-368 ETIKGKIKSITDF
+368 EKIKGKIKSITDF

-392 GLVHISDVSWDN
+392 GLIHISDVSWES
-404 DEDIELSTYKKSDE
+404 DEDVELSTYKKSDE
-418 IETTILA
+418 IETVILS
-425 IDSNKQRISLGIKQ
+425 IDPIKQRISLGIKQ
-439 LDNDPFQEYL
+439 LDSDPFQEYL
-449 AKHPKNST
+449 ANNPKNST
-457 VSGVISE
+457 VKGVISE
-464 IDERNA
+464 VDERNA
-470 LVSLSEKVNG
+470 LVNLAEKVNG

-487 SRDKVDDMRSTFRP
+487 SRDKIDDMRSSFRP
-501 NDEIEAKIVGYDKK
+501 NDEIESKIIGFDKK

-524 AKEEIEEKEALE
+524 AKEETEEKEALE
-536 SYKKDEKENISKTSL
+536 TYKKDEKENISKTSL

-557 KFVKDKD
+557 KFTKDKD

>member
-1 MKPMEQTFEELFE
+1 MEQTFEELFE
-14 STQYNQNIKRGQII
+14 SSQYNQNIKPGQII

-33 NITDDH
+33 NITSDH

-54 NQFKNSEGEVEVSI
+54 NQFKNNDGEVEISI
-68 GDKVKVVIEEIEDG
+68 GDKVNVVIEEIEDG
-82 EGQTKLSRQKAK
+82 EGQTRLSRQKAK
-94 NEATWAKLVSAS
+94 NEATWAKLITATD
-106 ETGEIVTGLIQN
+106 TGEIITGKIQN
-118 RIKGGFMVLIED
+118 RIKGGFMVMID
-130 VTAFLPGSLVD
+130 DITAFLPGSLVD
-141 IRPVRETQYLEGTTS
+141 VRPVRETQYLEGTAS
-156 EFKVVKADKTTSN
+156 DFKVVKADKNSNN

-184 NRGEMLSKLN
+184 SKGEMISKLN
-194 EGDVVDGIIKNLT
+194 EGDIVEGIIKNLT

-231 IKHPSELLNI
+231 IRHPSERLTI

-252 DNEKNR
+252 DNDKNR

-268 DPWDD
+268 DPWND

-283 ATCKISNITD
+283 AACTISNITD

-302 GIEGLVHVSEIDW
+302 GIEGLVHVSEMDW

-352 CHPNPWTDFA
+352 CLDNPWTTFA
-362 EKHSEN
+362 DSHSEN
-368 ETIKGKIKSITDF
+368 ESIKGKIKSITDF

-392 GLVHISDVSWDN
+392 GLVHISDVSWES
-404 DEDIELSTYKKSDE
+404 DENIDLSAYKKSDE
-418 IETTILA
+418 IETVILS

-439 LDNDPFQEYL
+439 IDNDPFQDYL
-449 AKHPKNST
+449 SKNPKNTT
-457 VSGVISE
+457 VNGVISE
-464 IDERNA
+464 VDERNA
-470 LVSLSEKVNG
+470 LVSLAEKVNG

-487 SRDKVDDMRSTFRP
+487 SRDKVVDMRSSFRP
-501 NDEIEAKIVGYDKK
+501 KDEIEAKIVGYDKK

-524 AKEEIEEKEALE
+524 AKEETEEKEALE
-536 SYKKDEKENISKTSL
+536 TYKKDEKENISKTSL

-557 KFVKDKD
+557 KFIKDKD

>member
-1 MKPMEQTFEELFE
+1 MEQTFEQLFE
-14 STQYNQNIKRGQII
+14 SSQYNQNIKPGQII

-33 NITDDH
+33 NITADH

-54 NQFKNSEGEVEVSI
+54 NQFKNSDGDVEVSV
-68 GDKVKVVIEEIEDG
+68 GDIVQVVIEEIEDG
-82 EGQTKLSRQKAK
+82 EGQTRLSRQKAK
-94 NEATWAKLVSAS
+94 NEATWAKLISAS
-106 ETGEIVTGLIQN
+106 ETGEIITGLIQN
-118 RIKGGFMVLIED
+118 RIKGGFMVLID
-130 VTAFLPGSLVD
+130 DITAFLPGSLVD

-156 EFKVVKADKTTSN
+156 EFKVVKAEKSSSN

-184 NRGEMLSKLN
+184 NRGEMLAKLN
-194 EGDVVDGIIKNLT
+194 EGDVVEGIIKNLT

-231 IKHPSELLNI
+231 IKHPSEVLNI
-241 AEKIQVKIISI
+241 AEKIKVKIISI

-283 ATCKISNITD
+283 AACTISNITD

-325 ANVGDQV
+325 ANIGEQI
-332 EVMILGIDKEKRRVS
+332 EVMILGIDKDKRRVS

-352 CHPNPWTDFA
+352 CLPNPWVDFA
-362 EKHSEN
+362 EKHNESEI
-368 ETIKGKIKSITDF
+368 IKGKIKSITDF
-381 GIFVELDGGID
+381 GIFVELDGSID
-392 GLVHISDVSWDN
+392 GLIHISDVSWES
-404 DEDIELSTYKKSDE
+404 DENIDLSSYKKSDE
-418 IETTILA
+418 IESVILS
-425 IDSNKQRISLGIKQ
+425 IDPKKQRISLGIKQ
-439 LDNDPFQEYL
+439 LDSDPFQEYL
-449 AKHPKNST
+449 NNNPKYTT
-457 VSGVISE
+457 VKGVIAE
-464 IDERNA
+464 VDERNA
-470 LVSLSEKVNG
+470 LVNLADKVNG
-480 LLNISEV
+480 LLNVSEV
-487 SRDKVDDMRSTFRP
+487 SRDKVEDMRSSFRP
-501 NDEIEAKIVGYDKK
+501 NDEVEAKIIGFDRK

-524 AKEEIEEKEALE
+524 AREETEEKEALE
-536 SYKKDEKENISKTSL
+536 TYQKDEKENISKTSL

-557 KFVKDKD
+557 KFTKGED

>member
-1 MKPMEQTFEELFE
+1 MEQTFEELFE
-14 STQYNQNIKRGQII
+14 SSQYNQNIKPGQII

-33 NITDDH
+33 NITADH

-54 NQFKNSEGEVEVSI
+54 NQFKSSDGELEVNI

-82 EGQTKLSRQKAK
+82 EGQTRLSRQKAK
-94 NEATWAKLVSAS
+94 NVATWAKLISATES
-106 ETGEIVTGLIQN
+106 GEIITGLIQN
-118 RIKGGFMVLIED
+118 RIKGGFMVLIDD

-141 IRPVRETQYLEGTTS
+141 VRPVRETQYLEGTTS
-156 EFKVVKADKTTSN
+156 ELKVIKADKTSNN

-194 EGDVVDGIIKNLT
+194 EGDVVEGIIKNLT

-252 DNEKNR
+252 DNEKSR

-283 ATCKISNITD
+283 AACTISNITD

-352 CHPNPWTDFA
+352 CLPNPWTDFA
-362 EKHSEN
+362 DQHKEN
-368 ETIKGKIKSITDF
+368 QTIKGKIKSITDF
-381 GIFVELDGGID
+381 GIFVELNGGID
-392 GLVHISDVSWDN
+392 GLVHISDVSWES
-404 DEDIELSTYKKSDE
+404 DEDIDLSAYKKSDE
-418 IETTILA
+418 IETMILA

-449 AKHPKNST
+449 ANHPKNST
-457 VSGVISE
+457 VTGVISE
-464 IDERNA
+464 VDERNA
-470 LVSLSEKVNG
+470 LVSLAEKVNG

-487 SRDKVDDMRSTFRP
+487 SRDKVEDMRSSFRP

-524 AKEEIEEKEALE
+524 AKEETEEKEALE
-536 SYKKDEKENISKTSL
+536 TYKKDEKENISKTSL